1 VEFYCKVLEPLEL
14 NRLHREGKNLNR
26 ILDWAY
32 RELIEEI
39 LSKEPSAKITVDAYS
54 HRNPF
59 GSLVS
64 FEHKAEEKVEV
75 ACASMKARAEFLR
88 WLEKTQP
95 TKGDKQRGD
104 GACKENEGSG
114 KVFKGFLSFLA

>member
-1 VEFYCKVLEPLEL
+1 LEL

-32 RELIEEI
+32 RELIKEI
-39 LSKEPSAKITVDAYS
+39 LSKEPYAKITVDAYS

-64 FEHKAEEKVEV
+64 FEPKAEEKVEV

-88 WLEKTQP
+88 WLEKHNLP
-95 TKGDKQRGD
+95 KG
-104 GACKENEGSG
+104 ASKEVMELAR
-114 KVFKGFLSFLA
+114 KMKDRERYLKAFFLS